1 MGQNSTEVAYGFGQM
16 GSAFLDAVE
25 TKLYAPQGKVIVAIT
40 CTVDIKFESLTAET
54 RSIPGSGTSHAH
66 QYPEYFGLAAA
77 AHDLGDCVIA
87 GASKIGNITTVTHT
101 ANTAGPGSTSAIK
114 VGMQLASLG
123 DLDFPRDGLLGRP
136 VMIEEILSST
146 TFRVSDNAR
155 AAVLSSQSLAGL
167 ALNSSGHG
175 GVAVD
180 AANVFPKGITVY
192 GRWTDLSIATIGGS
206 GHPAGGGGII
216 VYFGH

>member
-54 RSIPGSGTSHAH
+54 RSIPGSGSSHAH

-77 AHDLGDCVIA
+77 AHDLGDARIL
-87 GASKIGNITTVTHT
+87 GASKIANTSTVTHT
-101 ANTAGPGSTSAIK
+101 ANTAGPGGTSAIK
-114 VGMQLASLG
+114 VGMQVISLT

-136 VMIEEILSST
+136 VMVEEILSTT
-146 TFRVSDNAR
+146 TFRASDNVLGT
-155 AAVLSSQSLAGL
+155 VLSLQNLAGL

-180 AANVFPKGITVY
+180 AANTFPKGITVY
-192 GRWTDLSIATIGGS
+192 GRWTDLSIASIGGS